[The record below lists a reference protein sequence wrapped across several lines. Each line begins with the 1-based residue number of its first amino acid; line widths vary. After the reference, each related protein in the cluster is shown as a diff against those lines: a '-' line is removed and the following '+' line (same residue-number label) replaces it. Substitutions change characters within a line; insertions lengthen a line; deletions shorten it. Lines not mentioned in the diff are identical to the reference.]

1 MILSRSG
8 NGFGPWPRNASK
20 QYSDDSKNHICLGF
34 QACMYVCLKP
44 SSETCMHVCLKHT
57 YIHAWKPKHIWFLE
71 SSEYCFEAFL
81 GPGPKPLP
89 ERLRIMAREPFFGLE
104 RISGFWSRQI
114 TVLKHIWA
122 LAENHCQNRLE
133 SWRAS
138 HFLVWS
144 EYFVFGVVRIRFE
157 VRAW

>member
-1 MILSRSG
+1 
-8 NGFGPWPRNASK
+8 
-20 QYSDDSKNHICLGF
+20 
-34 QACMYVCLKP
+34 MYVCLRH
-44 SSETCMHVCLKHT
+44 TYTHVSLEGFKHT
-57 YIHAWKPKHIWFLE
+57 NIHAWKPKHIWFLE
-71 SSEYCFEAFL
+71 SSEYRFEAFL

-104 RISGFWSRQI
+104 RISGFWSRQN

-133 SWRAS
+133 LWRAS

-144 EYFVFGVVRIRFE
+144 EYLVLESSEYVLKLFWVLTISELKHTYTKVSFLIKT
-157 VRAW
+157 